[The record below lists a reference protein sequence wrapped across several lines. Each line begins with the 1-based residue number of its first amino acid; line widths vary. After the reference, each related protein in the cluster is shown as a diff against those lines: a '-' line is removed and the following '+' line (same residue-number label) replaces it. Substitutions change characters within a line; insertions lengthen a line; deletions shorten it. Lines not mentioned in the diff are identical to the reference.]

1 MGGVVSG
8 SANVFRKNVVQGS
21 GTLNIDEGQLAA
33 LPPEYADGLKQ
44 FTKSVSEQLQSNKV
58 DQTKIEDINRQLDEF
73 VKDLGGVKPDAGVGV
88 LKQKSLNSRFT
99 GLAGKI
105 LSALPK
111 TAEVVTAFTPLLPF
125 SRIIGES
132 TQKLVEAI
140 QKEV

>member
-1 MGGVVSG
+1 V
-8 SANVFRKNVVQGS
+8 
-21 GTLNIDEGQLAA
+21 
-33 LPPEYADGLKQ
+33 
-44 FTKSVSEQLQSNKV
+44 QLQSNKV

-111 TAEVVTAFTPLLPF
+111 TAEEDGDRVHAAPPV
-125 SRIIGES
+125 
-132 TQKLVEAI
+132 Q
-140 QKEV
+140 